1 MMENKMK
8 EKGCNRAKI
17 RNLNG
22 DLFLNVKE
30 KAMRVSISLSLLV
43 VVLFGYSGIGPHGR
57 VGATH
62 QNKTSQAGRVELT
75 ILTVLY
81 SSQVHNQVPTD
92 RFTTGDPITFD
103 TTMTNRTNENVPVG
117 ILGGG
122 FVQFR
127 TRLLKVGIPVQYR
140 EEIRKTL
147 QDTEDKFY
155 MMGSSVGYTLLPGR
169 PLKIG
174 SFDLKDWYEPLEPGH
189 YELTLK
195 FRFDGKRRP
204 IESNTVTFDV
214 LPAK

>member
-1 MMENKMK
+1 
-8 EKGCNRAKI
+8 
-17 RNLNG
+17 
-22 DLFLNVKE
+22 
-30 KAMRVSISLSLLV
+30 MRRPITLPFIAVI
-43 VVLFGYSGIGPHGR
+43 LFGLSGIGPHEH
-57 VGATH
+57 VSAAH
-62 QNKTSQAGRVELT
+62 QNKASQAGRVELT
-75 ILTVLY
+75 IMTVLY
-81 SSQVHNQVPTD
+81 SSQVYHQVPTD

-127 TRLLKVGIPVQYR
+127 TRLLKDGIPVQYR

-147 QDTEDKFY
+147 QGTEDKFY